1 MRYKLD
7 EMTGNIDK
15 KNEGKWFEGERN
27 IESKVDEALKKQS
40 KRKKVEQQEIR

>member
-7 EMTGNIDK
+7 EMTGKIDQ

-27 IESKVDEALKKQS
+27 IESKVDEALKKQP
-40 KRKKVEQQEIR
+40 RKKKDNQNDIK